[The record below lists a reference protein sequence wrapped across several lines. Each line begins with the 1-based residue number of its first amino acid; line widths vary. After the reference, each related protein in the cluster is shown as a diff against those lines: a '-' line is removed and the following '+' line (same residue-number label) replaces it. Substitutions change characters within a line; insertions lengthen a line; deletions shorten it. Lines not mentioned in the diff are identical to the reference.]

1 MRPSRTKWYTA
12 QWMLP
17 GLVGLGC
24 SAALVDADRT
34 TPAARPGLMPPGVSN
49 TVPASPPLTVS
60 PPSTT
65 TPTTA
70 APTAERSNSDS
81 LPHVPL
87 DSVFRPKGVDEARY
101 HEVKSG
107 DTLTAIA
114 RRHGT
119 TVRAIEQANG
129 LDSKVSLTPGQMLFI
144 PK

>member
-1 MRPSRTKWYTA
+1 MKWYTA

-17 GLVGLGC
+17 GLVGFGC

-34 TPAARPGLMPPGVSN
+34 NPAARPGLLPPGVSS
-49 TVPASPPLTVS
+49 TAPANPPLTAS

-65 TPTTA
+65 PVA
-70 APTAERSNSDS
+70 VPAAERSNSDS

-119 TVRAIEQANG
+119 TVGAIEQANG
-129 LDSKVSLTPGQMLFI
+129 LDSKAALTPGQMLFI